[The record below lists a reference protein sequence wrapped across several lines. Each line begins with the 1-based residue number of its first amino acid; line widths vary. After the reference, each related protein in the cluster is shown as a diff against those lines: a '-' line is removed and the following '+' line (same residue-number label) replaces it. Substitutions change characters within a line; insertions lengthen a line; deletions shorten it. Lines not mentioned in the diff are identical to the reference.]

1 MAELAEVGDGIF
13 YNILIYRGD
22 ELGEKGRR
30 LWWDLREERVM
41 EMRRTV
47 LGEEHPDTLGSMNN
61 LALTWKNQ
69 GRTRDALALM
79 HSCVI
84 LRERVLD
91 TDHPDTEASAAILAE
106 WENMSD
112 CLDETYE

>member
-1 MAELAEVGDGIF
+1 
-13 YNILIYRGD
+13 
-22 ELGEKGRR
+22 
-30 LWWDLREERVM
+30 VM

-69 GRTRDALALM
+69 GRTRDALALT
-79 HSCVI
+79 HSCII

-106 WENMSD
+106 WE
-112 CLDETYE
+112 